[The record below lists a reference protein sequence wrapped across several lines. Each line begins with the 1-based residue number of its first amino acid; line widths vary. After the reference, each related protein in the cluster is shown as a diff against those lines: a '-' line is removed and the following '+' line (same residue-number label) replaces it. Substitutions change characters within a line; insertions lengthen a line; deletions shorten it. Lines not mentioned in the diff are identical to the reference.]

1 LYGGQS
7 NSMADYT
14 TRKDILKEAIELTTN
29 DRNASYGEPYF
40 NHERIA
46 QIWSVILGHTIQPS
60 QVALCMAG
68 LKLARLAGQS
78 TPDSYVDGAAY
89 FAIAG
94 ELHEIETIRDEV
106 RDETWG

>member
-1 LYGGQS
+1 
-7 NSMADYT
+7 MADYT
-14 TRKDILKEAIELTTN
+14 TRTDILKEAIQLTTN
-29 DRNASYGEPYF
+29 ERNEAYGEPYF

-46 QIWSVILGHTIQPS
+46 RIWSVILGHTIEPS

-68 LKLARLAGQS
+68 LKLARLSGQS

-94 ELHEIETIRDEV
+94 ELHEIETIRDEAK
-106 RDETWG
+106 DKTWG